1 LNGFFRIW
9 PDELNDYVTMFV
21 YGGLQYSVK
30 GVAMSGVRNSHQD
43 VDIDIGR
50 LFLAVWEKKGRVLL
64 ATAVITALAFFVT
77 SLIKPDYQSETR
89 VLIELRDTNV
99 SKTDANN
106 PSAQPQLD
114 DLGIASQVQ
123 LMKSVDLIKT
133 VARDMK
139 LYDLEEF
146 NTNQGAF
153 AGILAKLG
161 VGRSNANLPPEE
173 RVLEAFNKKLDVYQI
188 EKSRVIGIQFTSKDP
203 KLAAAI
209 PNKIAEVFLSLQ
221 SGAKLDTNSETTKW
235 LEPEIADLR
244 KKVEEAEAKVADYR
258 KSSDLLPTGKD
269 NSFAD
274 QQLNDISVEL
284 TRVRS
289 EYATAQARA
298 QNVKNA
304 LSNGTP
310 VDTLTE
316 VMASPTI
323 QKLKETETNIM
334 GRISDLSVT
343 LMPSHPQLKGLS
355 AQLSAV
361 RAQIREESQKVASGL
376 QNEANIGKER
386 ERVLLDQLTQLKA
399 QSATAGENSVTLK
412 ALERE
417 ATAQRDLLEAYLARY
432 RQATSRTAENATPAD
447 ARIVSNATEPT
458 DVFFPKKIPITIVAA
473 VGTLVVSSIIIM
485 LTELFTGR
493 ALQPVNVNAVSRRE
507 EDDYKPQLNATSKSY
522 ADGNLARSRT
532 APASMPEKS
541 QGSLVGRLM
550 RNPLSAMADA
560 GRAAAAEI
568 ENRPFQN
575 ADFAASPAGARSNR
589 SDLEF
594 QPKQFQDERFEREVP
609 VQRAIEPKAV
619 EPQNDPQS
627 DGTFSVDNVSKY
639 LAATKVPVAF
649 CLAPTGDNGSLATV
663 ILARNIAGRG
673 LKTIL
678 IDLSGYDMSS
688 QFMTDTRGLS
698 GLTDLLTGHT
708 TIANSIHA
716 DTHSEADIIP
726 GGNSDPYEAAQSLDR
741 LPMIVDALKGAYDMV
756 ILDCGTME
764 IENVLHLSRNLDAEI
779 ILSAPAGDRM
789 DVEGALTEIND
800 AGHAEV
806 ILMTMQKSEKR
817 AFSGRRAA

>member
-1 LNGFFRIW
+1 
-9 PDELNDYVTMFV
+9 MFV
-21 YGGLQYSVK
+21 YGGTQYSVK

-64 ATAVITALAFFVT
+64 ATAVVTALAFFVT

-99 SKTDANN
+99 LKTDANN

-114 DLGIASQVQ
+114 DLGINSQVQ

-146 NTNQGAF
+146 NTNQGTF
-153 AGILAKLG
+153 AGILSKLG
-161 VGRSNANLPPEE
+161 IGRSNANLPPEE
-173 RVLEAFNKKLDVYQI
+173 RVLDAFTKKLDVYQI

-361 RAQIREESQKVASGL
+361 RNQIREESQKVATGL

-386 ERVLLDQLTQLKA
+386 ERVLLDQLKQLKD

-493 ALQPVNVNAVSRRE
+493 ALQPVNVNAVQRRE
-507 EDDYKPQLNATSKSY
+507 EDELKTSSNATNMNYSENN
-522 ADGNLARSRT
+522 APQTRSHSATR
-532 APASMPEKS
+532 SEKA
-541 QGSLVGRLM
+541 QGSLVGRIM
-550 RNPLSAMADA
+550 RNPLSAMAEA

-568 ENRPFQN
+568 ENRPVQN
-575 ADFAASPAGARSNR
+575 TDGFVSTTIPAFNRADQ
-589 SDLEF
+589 EF
-594 QPKQFQDERFEREVP
+594 QPRQFQEERFDREIP
-609 VQRAIEPKAV
+609 MQRAV
-619 EPQNDPQS
+619 NPQNELEAE
-627 DGTFSVDNVSKY
+627 GTFSVANVAKY
-639 LAATKVPVAF
+639 LAATKVPAAF

-678 IDLSGYDMSS
+678 IDVSGYDMST
-688 QFMTDTRGLS
+688 QFMTDTKELS
-698 GLTDLLTGHT
+698 GLTDLLTGRT

-716 DTHSEADIIP
+716 DTISDADIIP
-726 GGNSDPYEAAQSLDR
+726 GGNSDPYEAAQSMDR

-764 IENVLHLSRNLDAEI
+764 IENVLHLSRNVEAEI
-779 ILSAPAGDRM
+779 ILSAPNGDRL
-789 DVEGALTEIND
+789 DVEGTLTEINN
-800 AGHAEV
+800 AGCAEV
-806 ILMTMQKSEKR
+806 IRMTMQNSEKR
-817 AFSGRRAA
+817 SFSGRRAA